1 MNLAEIRRDIILF
14 KDETLKIMREMGK
27 QLFEGI
33 KQKSNELDSKI
44 SEIELKLSKFKETN
58 KRMYDL
64 ILEQKV
70 YIEKIKNL
78 SEFKSKTETRL
89 LSFDIKLANFF
100 SELVTFKSHYDK
112 ILIDNLTVP
121 GIIGLSCKY
130 NTIADYIADNINK
143 TKLYHS
149 EQEKIKN
156 DISSLKKSNEN
167 FEKSL
172 NGIVEVSVST
182 SKLYV
187 DARNNELKN
196 FFGKKIEG
204 INNILISTKNEL
216 EENIYKKDDVKSLIK
231 DEIINTKN
239 EILNIIE
246 ENSKKNNKENKDKDK
261 DKDNKDKMKND
272 NKGINSNEIKK
283 ELKEI
288 KKNFK
293 DFKTDMET
301 QLMNAIKLIKN
312 QDKNKNNN
320 INNNNIN
327 INTKSD
333 FLNNNNNNK
342 ENDTEEQDNI
352 TIKSIYNNNNLQTYY
367 KTLQNNE
374 TRYYNNNNNKIK
386 KEENNESSNNIDKNI
401 SFRIN
406 AKSKQYKITNPEKT
420 PNIKPEKET
429 NKLKGVLLNPIYL
442 DTEKNEHNIIK
453 PETPKIKRRNNT
465 IREIPKYP
473 RHPRIST
480 KYKTFSEN
488 KNNITKRFLFENNNN
503 IKIEDNKKQN
513 KIYLNTEK
521 TKTEKKRYV
530 IHSINS
536 DNLKNIKSPNK
547 NDITDKENDNTFSK
561 DEQSNFRKNIKT
573 ENNEDNNNIAIR
585 LIKNKKQAIDEFN
598 LDYIKQYYPTL
609 NLYKNYFNK
618 KMVEKE
624 KEKLIEKIKVPKKI
638 SPAFGRTAY
647 TELVKP
653 NNNINLKNYNA
664 KVNIIIDNNNMKNI
678 IQERKYFYTLNNE
691 NIKRRSYTKDK
702 NKKKQKKEEFNIK
715 NISV

>member
-27 QLFEGI
+27 QLLEGI

-58 KRMYDL
+58 KRIYDL

-78 SEFKSKTETRL
+78 SEFQSKTETRL
-89 LSFDIKLANFF
+89 LTFDIKLANFF
-100 SELVTFKSHYDK
+100 SELVTFKSRYDK

-121 GIIGLSCKY
+121 GIIGVSCKY
-130 NTIADYIADNINK
+130 NTIADYISDNINK
-143 TKLYHS
+143 IKLYHS

-156 DISSLKKSNEN
+156 DISSLKKSNDN

-172 NGIVEVSVST
+172 NGIVDVSVST

-187 DARNNELKN
+187 DARNKELKN
-196 FFGKKIEG
+196 FFGKKIDG
-204 INNILISTKNEL
+204 INNILINTKKEV

-239 EILNIIE
+239 EIMNIIE
-246 ENSKKNNKENKDKDK
+246 ENKKKNNKEINDK
-261 DKDNKDKMKND
+261 DKDNKDKTKND
-272 NKGINSNEIKK
+272 NKLINSNEIKK

-288 KKNFK
+288 KENFK

-301 QLMNAIKLIKN
+301 QLMNTIKLIKN
-312 QDKNKNNN
+312 QEKVKTNN
-320 INNNNIN
+320 INNNIN
-327 INTKSD
+327 SKSD
-333 FLNNNNNNK
+333 SLNNNNNNN
-342 ENDTEEQDNI
+342 ENNTKKQDNI
-352 TIKSIYNNNNLQTYY
+352 TLRSNDNNIQSYY

-374 TRYYNNNNNKIK
+374 TRYYNNTNKIK
-386 KEENNESSNNIDKNI
+386 NEEKNESSNNIDNNI
-401 SFRIN
+401 SFRIS
-406 AKSKQYKITNPEKT
+406 AKSKQYKITNIEKT
-420 PNIKPEKET
+420 PNIKSPKEN

-442 DTEKNEHNIIK
+442 DTEKNEHNIIE
-453 PETPKIKRRNNT
+453 PESPIIKRRNNT

-488 KNNITKRFLFENNNN
+488 KNKFTKKLLLENYNN
-503 IKIEDNKKQN
+503 IKLKEENKKQN
-513 KIYLNTEK
+513 KIFLNTEK
-521 TKTEKKRYV
+521 IKTEKKRYV

-536 DNLKNIKSPNK
+536 DNLKNIKSPYNK
-547 NDITDKENDNTFSK
+547 DITNKENDNTFSK
-561 DEQSNFRKNIKT
+561 EEKNNTRKNIKT
-573 ENNEDNNNIAIR
+573 ENSEDNNNIAIR
-585 LIKNKKQAIDEFN
+585 LIKNRKQAIDEFN
-598 LDYIKQYYPTL
+598 LDYVKQYYPTL

-618 KMVEKE
+618 KMIEKE

-647 TELVKP
+647 TEFVKP
-653 NNNINLKNYNA
+653 NYNINLKNYNA
-664 KVNIIIDNNNMKNI
+664 KVNIVIGNNMKNI
-678 IQERKYFYTLNNE
+678 IQERKYFYTLNID
-691 NIKRRSYTKDK
+691 NIKYRSFTKDK
-702 NKKKQKKEEFNIK
+702 NKKKPKKEEINIK
-715 NISV
+715 NMSV